1 MSKRAAS
8 ESSNTSSKKRK
19 TIVDAVRAG
28 DKELVESYLKD
39 GADPNTVVMVMRDGT
54 EKTLLQIASLNRDHA
69 MQSLLLKYKADVNKM
84 LIARRTPLWISASIL
99 DIEGVELLL
108 KNGADPNITDRDNLT
123 PIFISG
129 IEGDFRKQQRILE
142 VIKILVKYKANVN
155 HYDNVHTTALW
166 HAIRANNVNV
176 ALFLIKLTTGLD
188 VKDRNGNTCL
198 MFAAYRD
205 NAEIVKALLDNGA
218 DPSIENSRGRTALNV
233 AGIYSERLLKYKT
246 PRFDNS
252 TCAICLESVKGKEGE
267 PIPFTVRLG
276 CGHGFHLKCIGPS
289 LTRASECPVCRTP
302 VDTYEM
308 LDNFTSLE
316 TMKDGTVKMIDNF
329 KLKF

>member
-1 MSKRAAS
+1 MSKRSAS
-8 ESSNTSSKKRK
+8 EGSASTSKKRK
-19 TIVDAVRAG
+19 TIADAVRAG

-39 GADPNTVVMVMRDGT
+39 GADPNTVVTRDGT

-108 KNGADPNITDRDNLT
+108 KKGADPNITDSDNLT

-129 IEGDFRKQQRILE
+129 IEGDFRKQKRILE
-142 VIKILVKYKANVN
+142 VIKILVKYKASVN
-155 HYDNVHTTALW
+155 HHDNEAETALW

-176 ALFLIKLTTGLD
+176 ALFLIEQRTDLNSQ
-188 VKDRNGNTCL
+188 DRNGNTCL

-205 NAEIVKALLDNGA
+205 NIEIVKAMLDNGA
-218 DPSIENSRGRTALNV
+218 DPSIVNRQGRTALDA
-233 AGIYSERLLKYKT
+233 AGLYSERLLKYKT

-252 TCAICLESVKGKEGE
+252 TCGICLETVKGKEGE

-289 LTRASECPVCRTP
+289 LTVASECPICRTP

-316 TMKDGTVKMIDNF
+316 TMKDGTVKMINNF
-329 KLKF
+329 KLRF